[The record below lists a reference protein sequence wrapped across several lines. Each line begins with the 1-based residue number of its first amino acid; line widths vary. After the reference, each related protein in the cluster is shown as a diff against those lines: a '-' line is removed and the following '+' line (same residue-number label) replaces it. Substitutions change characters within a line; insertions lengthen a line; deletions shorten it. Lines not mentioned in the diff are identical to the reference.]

1 MSHNWLLDDHLWS
14 LENCR
19 SRTKDDLIKRLREE
33 NKKLQQLQ
41 KQNEEL
47 KKRIKELNHNAEL
60 HRQGMEILAKT
71 HHFIPKT

>member
-19 SRTKDDLIKRLREE
+19 SQTKDELIKRLREE

-41 KQNEEL
+41 KENEEL
-47 KKRIKELNHNAEL
+47 KKRVKEQDQNAKL
-60 HRQGMEILAKT
+60 HRQGMKNLAET
-71 HHFIPKT
+71 HHFVPIA